1 MRSSLA
7 IRPAAKLASSCVA
20 VCRNA
25 IIKSIL
31 DAIWKRIL
39 QVGAATAPWTLNAAA
54 AVLTAGS
61 TSWPNNSQSTW
72 AFARLQV
79 IRIASSHQCHSVCKI
94 SDWYGSSRAAEQT
107 ACCQEL
113 NAMCCSNAQAY
124 KVTNVQQLHYYMI
137 QLSKA
142 TDSQIVYIAA
152 CNRLKFFPRP
162 SPQERAK
169 CQVDKPVMQT
179 RRQNQKRPAGKE
191 AGHAHHM
198 PLSQ

>member
-1 MRSSLA
+1 M
-7 IRPAAKLASSCVA
+7 
-20 VCRNA
+20 
-25 IIKSIL
+25 
-31 DAIWKRIL
+31 
-39 QVGAATAPWTLNAAA
+39 QVGAAIAPWILNAAA

-72 AFARLQV
+72 AFPRLQV
-79 IRIASSHQCHSVCKI
+79 TRIASSHQCHSVCKI
-94 SDWYGSSRAAEQT
+94 SDCYGSSRAAQQAT
-107 ACCQEL
+107 GCREL
-113 NAMCCSNAQAY
+113 NAIRCSNAQAY
-124 KVTNVQQLHYYMI
+124 KVTNVQQLHYYMV

-142 TDSQIVYIAA
+142 TDSQTVYITA

-162 SPQERAK
+162 SPQKRAK
-169 CQVDKPVMQT
+169 CQVGEPVMQT